1 MPGFNLKSIR
11 QVASAKIQV
20 KDPATGDPTGVIFE
34 MAGPEHPDRKRI
46 TFAQSRKFLR
56 SYAKTG
62 RAEMPEPED
71 AESQKKEN
79 LAAFTL
85 GWTGL
90 IDDAGAPV
98 VFSKAVALEL
108 YNNPEMGWLVDQLDS
123 ALGEKELFIT
133 RSAKA

>member
-1 MPGFNLKSIR
+1 MSGFNLKSIR
-11 QVASAKIQV
+11 QVSSAKIQV

-71 AESQKKEN
+71 AEAQKKEN

-90 IDDAGAPV
+90 IDDTGAPV
-98 VFSKAVALEL
+98 VFSKAAALEL

-133 RSAKA
+133 RSAKG

>member
-85 GWTGL
+85 GWSGL

-98 VFSKAVALEL
+98 VFSKAAALEL

-133 RSAKA
+133 RSAKG

>member
-20 KDPATGDPTGVIFE
+20 KDPATGDPTGVIIV

-98 VFSKAVALEL
+98 VFSKAAALEL

-123 ALGEKELFIT
+123 ALGEQELFIT
-133 RSAKA
+133 RSAKG

>member
-79 LAAFTL
+79 LTEGSELHIFPMIE
-85 GWTGL
+85 GPSGGIL
-90 IDDAGAPV
+90 IQVKVLP
-98 VFSKAVALEL
+98 K
-108 YNNPEMGWLVDQLDS
+108 P
-123 ALGEKELFIT
+123 
-133 RSAKA
+133 

>member
-1 MPGFNLKSIR
+1 MSGFNLKSIR

-98 VFSKAVALEL
+98 VFSKAAALEL
-108 YNNPEMGWLVDQLDS
+108 YNNPEMGWLVDQLDA

-133 RSAKA
+133 RSAKG